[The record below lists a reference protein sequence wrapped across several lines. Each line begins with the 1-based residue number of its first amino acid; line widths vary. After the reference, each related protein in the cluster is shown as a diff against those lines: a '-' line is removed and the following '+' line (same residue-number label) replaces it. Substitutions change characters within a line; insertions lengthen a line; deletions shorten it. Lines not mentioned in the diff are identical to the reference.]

1 MQDEDRACLQVCLK
15 MGNGADDTLRL
26 SRSNPDRWDPRSA
39 LVRGP
44 SQGEMVWRCAIEAV
58 IVGEELRELKVALA
72 RNHRL
77 VRSAREE

>member
-1 MQDEDRACLQVCLK
+1 MQDEDRACLQVCSK
-15 MGNGADDTLRL
+15 MGNGADEILRL
-26 SRSNPDRWDPRSA
+26 SRSNPGRSDPRSA

-44 SQGEMVWRCAIEAV
+44 SQGEMVWRCAVGAV
-58 IVGEELRELKVALA
+58 IVEEPRELKVALA